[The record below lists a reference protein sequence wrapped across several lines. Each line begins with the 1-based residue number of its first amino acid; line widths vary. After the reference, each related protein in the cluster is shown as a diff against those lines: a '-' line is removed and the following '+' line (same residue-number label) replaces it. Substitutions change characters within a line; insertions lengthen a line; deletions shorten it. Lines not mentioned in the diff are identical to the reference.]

1 MITPLMLEIYISQG
15 FEVVTAVV
23 IILVTGFAAFMLF
36 RSVRADFKQEIENRK
51 LMKEALS
58 ESKGQEGKENLLV
71 DRKSISKKSKD
82 IFALIDQELYR
93 AKEGEVS
100 VLFYL
105 NLDDFRRIAKEFG
118 PDKVEKVIDELAGR
132 LKKVGD
138 KRAVAGHKE
147 QDVFLYY
154 LPGPVD
160 NDVIKQYAATILKAI
175 AEPLKCVEATVTTS
189 IGIVL
194 FPFDG
199 ISVAQL
205 VKNAE
210 IALYVAKKKGKNQF
224 ALYSSELIEKEQFN
238 ANYYHEIKESIKND
252 EFLLYYQPIVDTKT
266 GRLIGLESLLR
277 WNHPTLG
284 ILPPGKFLNVM
295 DLTGDITWFGAWGFE
310 KIVEQYVAWKKT
322 LRIKDIFIST
332 NLSPKQLELDNLART
347 FYEVVKKQHFEPEAF
362 CLEIIDY
369 YTVVKNPVCV
379 QNLNEF
385 RRYGFRIAID
395 DLGDQFELI
404 QDMTKIPANIVKI
417 AREDVLKIMNKFDE
431 ADKIER
437 VIASALSRQKIVIAE
452 GVEDTAMLADLAAL
466 GVRFMQGYYF
476 SQPKSTEETAQI
488 LKKAPWNVAE
498 FGIQSR

>member
-1 MITPLMLEIYISQG
+1 MINPLILEIYLSQG
-15 FEVVTAVV
+15 FEVVVAVV
-23 IILVTGFAAFMLF
+23 IILVTAFAAFMLY
-36 RSVRADFKQEIENRK
+36 RSVRADFRQEIENRK
-51 LMKEALS
+51 LMKEALA
-58 ESKGQEGKENLLV
+58 EAKGGDDKDKLFA
-71 DRKSISKKSKD
+71 DKKAISKKSKD
-82 IFALIDQELYR
+82 IYALVDQELAR

-100 VLFYL
+100 VLFYM
-105 NLDDFRRIAKEFG
+105 NIDDFRRVVKDYGQDKA
-118 PDKVEKVIDELAGR
+118 DKVVDEIAGR
-132 LKKVGD
+132 LRKLGD
-138 KRAVAGHKE
+138 KRSVAGHKE
-147 QDVFLYY
+147 HDVFLYY

-160 NDVIKQYAATILKAI
+160 NDVIKQYAGMILKTV
-175 AEPLKCVEATVTTS
+175 AEPLKAVDGAITTS
-189 IGIVL
+189 IGVVV

-252 EFLLYYQPIVDTKT
+252 EFLLYYQPIVDVKT

-295 DLTGDITWFGAWGFE
+295 ELTGDITWFGAWGFE
-310 KIVEQYVAWKKT
+310 KIVEQYVAWKKS

-332 NLSPKQLELDNLART
+332 NLSPKQLELENLART
-347 FYEVVKKQHFEPEAF
+347 FYEIVKKQHFEPEAF

-385 RRYGFRIAID
+385 RRFGFRIAID

-404 QDMTKIPANIVKI
+404 QDMTRIPANIVKI
-417 AREDVLKIMNKFDE
+417 AREDVLKIMNKFEE
-431 ADKIER
+431 AEKIER
-437 VIASALSRQKIVIAE
+437 VIAAALSRQKVVIAE
-452 GVEDTAMLADLAAL
+452 GVEDTAMLADLAGL

-476 SQPKSTEETAQI
+476 SPPKSIEETAQI
-488 LKKAPWNVAE
+488 LKKTPWSVAE
-498 FGIQSR
+498 FGIQTR

>member
-1 MITPLMLEIYISQG
+1 MMLPIVQEIYMSQG
-15 FEVVTAVV
+15 FEIVTAVV
-23 IILVTGFAAFMLF
+23 IIIVTAFVAFMLF

-51 LMKEALS
+51 LTREALS
-58 ESKGQEGKENLLV
+58 ESKEAEKDKLVV

-82 IFALIDQELYR
+82 VVALIDQELYR

-105 NLDDFRRIAKEFG
+105 NLDNFRSIVKEFG
-118 PDKVEKVIDELAGR
+118 DEKTGKILEEIAGR
-132 LKKVGD
+132 LKRVGD
-138 KRAVAGHKE
+138 KRSVAGHRDS
-147 QDVFLYY
+147 DVFLYY

-160 NDVIKQYAATILKAI
+160 NDVIAKYADLILKTV
-175 AEPLKCVEATVTTS
+175 AEPLKAVEGSITTS

-210 IALYVAKKKGKNQF
+210 VALYVAKKKGKNQY
-224 ALYSSELIEKEQFN
+224 AMYSSELIEKEQFN

-310 KIVEQYVAWKKT
+310 KIVEQYVSWKKN

-347 FYEVVKKQHFEPEAF
+347 FYEVVKRQHFEPEAF

-369 YTVVKNPVCV
+369 YTVVKNPVAV
-379 QNLNEF
+379 QNMNEF

-404 QDMTKIPANIVKI
+404 QDMTRVPANIIKI
-417 AREDVLKIMNKFDE
+417 SREDVLKIMNKFDE
-431 ADKIER
+431 SEKIER
-437 VIASALSRQKIVIAE
+437 VIASALAKQKVVIAE
-452 GVEDTAMLADLAAL
+452 GIEDTGMLADLAAL

-488 LKKAPWNVAE
+488 LKKTPWNVAE
-498 FGIQSR
+498 FGIAMR